1 MNNGY
6 QCVLIE
12 HELAT
17 ECRTDG
23 TDTSS
28 FIHTRHFLCIL
39 NNHILSSH
47 DPISSKMGLIIFFYL
62 VLLFIHLFM
71 EITRSNYACRIVMH
85 IQKRHIMVYH

>member
-1 MNNGY
+1 MNNGC

-47 DPISSKMGLIIFFYL
+47 DPISSKMGLIIFFILCYCL
-62 VLLFIHLFM
+62 YICLW
-71 EITRSNYACRIVMH
+71 
-85 IQKRHIMVYH
+85 K